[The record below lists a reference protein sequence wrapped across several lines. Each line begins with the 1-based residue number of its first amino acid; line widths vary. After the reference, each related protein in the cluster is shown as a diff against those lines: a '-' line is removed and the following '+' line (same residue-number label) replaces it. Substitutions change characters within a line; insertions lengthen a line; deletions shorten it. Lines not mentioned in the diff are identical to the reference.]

1 MKTMKTFK
9 AVIETEVSLN
19 HENAL
24 QLLEEAYEYVDHEE
38 NDSGEDLALKAYNE
52 IEYAVEMWLFDHFDG
67 ERENNPTMQELIVK
81 WLESKWDEPWVQDYF
96 KYINGEIDEYSIFD
110 YPIFD

>member
-52 IEYAVEMWLFDHFDG
+52 IEYVVEMWLFDHFDG
-67 ERENNPTMQELIVK
+67 KRENNPTMQELIVK

>member
-9 AVIETEVSLN
+9 AVIETEVNLTD
-19 HENAL
+19 ENVL
-24 QLLEEAYEYVDHEE
+24 ELLERAYDYVIDEDG
-38 NDSGEDLALKAYNE
+38 DSGADLALKAYNE

-96 KYINGEIDEYSIFD
+96 KYMSGEIEEYDFFS

>member
-1 MKTMKTFK
+1 MNIIKTFR
-9 AVIETEVSLN
+9 AVIETEVTLSY
-19 HENAL
+19 ENVL
-24 QLLEEAYEYVDHEE
+24 QLLEEVYEYVLHEDG
-38 NDSGEDLALKAYNE
+38 DSSADLALKAYNE
-52 IEYAVEMWLFDHFDG
+52 IESAVEEWLFDHFDD

-96 KYINGEIDEYSIFD
+96 KYMNGEIEEYNLFD